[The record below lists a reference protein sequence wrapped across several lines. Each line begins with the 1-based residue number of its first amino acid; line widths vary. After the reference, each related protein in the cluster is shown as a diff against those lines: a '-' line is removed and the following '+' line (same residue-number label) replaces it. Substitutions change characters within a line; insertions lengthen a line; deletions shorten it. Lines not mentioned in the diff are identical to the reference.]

1 MYGTCDLYSVNLLP
15 NFFSNLFSLNLGA
28 IIQYVV
34 KTIAIKNWSA
44 VQTGVVQVVNAKDAY
59 MGCLINLNKPK
70 VGKSGKFGTLFWA
83 RDIHPNAPDCNS
95 APASILA
102 QTSNIHEQA
111 YKVHIKKKDVPDAS
125 QIKIS
130 VGVQK
135 KNNKNNCIDASKAK
149 TVGASVFEYSFGE
162 K

>member
-1 MYGTCDLYSVNLLP
+1 
-15 NFFSNLFSLNLGA
+15 
-28 IIQYVV
+28 
-34 KTIAIKNWSA
+34 
-44 VQTGVVQVVNAKDAY
+44 
-59 MGCLINLNKPK
+59 MGCLINLNKPN
-70 VGKSGKFGTLFWA
+70 VGRSGKFGTLFWA

-111 YKVHIKKKDVPDAS
+111 YKVHIKIKDVPDAS

-135 KNNKNNCIDASKAK
+135 KNNKNNCIEASKAK

>member
-1 MYGTCDLYSVNLLP
+1 M
-15 NFFSNLFSLNLGA
+15 
-28 IIQYVV
+28 
-34 KTIAIKNWSA
+34 KNWSA

-135 KNNKNNCIDASKAK
+135 KNNKNNCIEASKAK